1 MTTYFFDTYAII
13 ELIKG
18 NPLYERYKNAEKI
31 TTMLNL
37 LELYYSLLKD
47 FNENIADYYFD
58 NFLNFV
64 VPYSAMSVKDAAKFK
79 LKTKGKE
86 FSYIDCLGYIISL
99 ENSVKFL
106 TGDEGFKGLENVE
119 FVK

>member
-18 NPLYERYKNAEKI
+18 NPLYEKYKHVEKI

-47 FNENIADYYFD
+47 FNENIADYYFN

-64 VPYSAMSVKDAAKFK
+64 VPYTEMSIKNAAKFK
-79 LKTKGKE
+79 LKTKGRK
-86 FSYIDCLGYIISL
+86 FSYIDCLGYIISI
-99 ENSVKFL
+99 ESSVKFL
-106 TGDEGFKGLENVE
+106 TGDEDFKGMKNVE